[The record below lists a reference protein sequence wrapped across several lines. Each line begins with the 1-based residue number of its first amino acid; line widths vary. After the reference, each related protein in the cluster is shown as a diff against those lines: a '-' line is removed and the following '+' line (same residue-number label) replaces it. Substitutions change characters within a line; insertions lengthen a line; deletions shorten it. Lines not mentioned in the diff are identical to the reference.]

1 MNRGGKIKD
10 KIEVVPLHLMS
21 HLNGYSISP
30 QVSLI
35 SPNPELSCNKQSYT
49 TLAANKAWYLAKLSW
64 TLCNTVHCIQQFI
77 LGSKKFPGEIWQ
89 QMDLSSISRISVCLG
104 ICET

>member
-10 KIEVVPLHLMS
+10 KIKVVPLHLMS

-49 TLAANKAWYLAKLSW
+49 ILVANKA
-64 TLCNTVHCIQQFI
+64 
-77 LGSKKFPGEIWQ
+77 
-89 QMDLSSISRISVCLG
+89 
-104 ICET
+104 

>member
-35 SPNPELSCNKQSYT
+35 SPNPDFSCKKQVIPSLQPT
-49 TLAANKAWYLAKLSW
+49 KLD
-64 TLCNTVHCIQQFI
+64 TRQN
-77 LGSKKFPGEIWQ
+77 
-89 QMDLSSISRISVCLG
+89 
-104 ICET
+104 